1 MTVDEKLERFSERS
15 NSDAESEV
23 QAELDKYQ
31 AQLDRLFE
39 DHKKQKDREAKDA
52 VDNEKTALEH
62 QYNKEQSTKLIDIRH
77 SVAEKQ
83 GEIKKEI
90 FDEVE
95 KKLLDYKK
103 DPKYVHW
110 VCRKVMI
117 SKKVAGSDEM
127 EVYIDSSDESFK
139 EEIEETT
146 GTTVHISKDNI
157 LGGVRAV
164 IPARKIL
171 IDDSFASL
179 IADAKE
185 NFSFEGGAQA

>member
-31 AQLDRLFE
+31 EQLDRLFE

-83 GEIKKEI
+83 DEIKKEI
-90 FDEVE
+90 FEEVE

-127 EVYIDSSDESFK
+127 EVYIDSSDEGLK
-139 EEIEETT
+139 GEIEETT
-146 GTTVHISKDNI
+146 GTTVGISRDNI